1 MRALAQY
8 AMNGR
13 RQAITA
19 AFLCGLIPLVNMI
32 SPALVALVCLRYG
45 LREALLVAIW
55 AALPLLGWAMA
66 GDITPLILLIG
77 VLALAEV
84 LRASAAWQYTL
95 LAAILVGVGA
105 ELALRIRPDFLD
117 MLMAQ
122 VEAFLASGAGPQ
134 NADLSPEIMRGA
146 LISLFGVMHMFL
158 AICLLILAR
167 WWQAVL
173 YNPGGFQQEFHQ
185 FRLQPAAAMILMVL
199 FVLASVGVTVLSG
212 WVMYFVMP
220 LFFAGL
226 ALVHGLIGLKKLS
239 WVWLLA
245 FYLLLLNPLL
255 AQLLIVAALMDS
267 WIDFRGRIRR
277 ADDQAS

>member
-1 MRALAQY
+1 
-8 AMNGR
+8 MNGR

-19 AFLCGLIPLVNMI
+19 ALLCGLIPLVNMI

-45 LREALLVAIW
+45 LREALLVAAW
-55 AALPLLGWAMA
+55 AALPLIGWAMA
-66 GDITPLILLIG
+66 GDLTPLILLIG

-84 LRASAAWQYTL
+84 LRASASWQYTL

-105 ELALRIRPDFLD
+105 ELALRIRPDFLV
-117 MLMAQ
+117 MLMTQ

-134 NADLSPEIMRGA
+134 NAELTPEIMRGA

-158 AICLLILAR
+158 AICLLMVAR

-185 FRLQPAAAMILMVL
+185 FRLQPVAAMALMVL
-199 FVLASVGVTVLSG
+199 FVLASMGVTVLSG

-239 WVWLLA
+239 WAWLIA

-267 WIDFRGRIRR
+267 WVDLRGRVRR

>member
-1 MRALAQY
+1 
-8 AMNGR
+8 MNGR

-19 AFLCGLIPLVNMI
+19 ALLCGLIPLVNMI

-45 LREALLVAIW
+45 LREALLVAAW
-55 AALPLLGWAMA
+55 VALPLIGWAMA
-66 GDITPLILLIG
+66 GDLTPLILLIG

-84 LRASAAWQYTL
+84 LRASASWQYTL

-105 ELALRIRPDFLD
+105 ELALRIRPDFLV
-117 MLMAQ
+117 MLMTQ

-134 NADLSPEIMRGA
+134 NADLTPEIMRGA

-158 AICLLILAR
+158 AICLLMVAR

-185 FRLQPAAAMILMVL
+185 FRLQPVAAMALMVL
-199 FVLASVGVTVLSG
+199 FVLASMGVTVLSG

-239 WVWLLA
+239 WAWLIA

-267 WIDFRGRIRR
+267 WVDFRGRVRR

>member
-1 MRALAQY
+1 
-8 AMNGR
+8 MNGR

-19 AFLCGLIPLVNMI
+19 ALLCGLIPLVNMI

-45 LREALLVAIW
+45 LREALLVAAW
-55 AALPLLGWAMA
+55 AALPLIGWAMA
-66 GDITPLILLIG
+66 GDLTPLILLIG

-84 LRASAAWQYTL
+84 LRASASWQYAL

-105 ELALRIRPDFLD
+105 ELALRIRPDFLV
-117 MLMAQ
+117 MLMTQ

-134 NADLSPEIMRGA
+134 NAELTPEIMRGA

-185 FRLQPAAAMILMVL
+185 FRLQPVAAMALMVL
-199 FVLASVGVTVLSG
+199 FVLASMGVTVLSG

-239 WVWLLA
+239 WAWLIA

-267 WIDFRGRIRR
+267 WVDFRGRVRR